1 MREIN
6 HLRRNIRDKP
16 GKGGFEL
23 GKAGAFSQF
32 LPDSTRLF
40 PSLHNS
46 ITPQLHYSITPTLH
60 IRFKFSMNSPPTSFY
75 KVRPSSNAFILSHL
89 SSKSIVG
96 LETTPDWFWTE
107 GEIAHGLLARRS
119 QHRPPETIT
128 GMPLF
133 VADPNGP

>member
-6 HLRRNIRDKP
+6 DLRRPRRDKP

-32 LPDSTRLF
+32 QPDSTRLF
-40 PSLHNS
+40 PSLHN
-46 ITPQLHYSITPTLH
+46 SITPTLH

-96 LETTPDWFWTE
+96 LATTPDWVWTE